1 MKQKN
6 QYNIEVKTLFHEEI
20 LWQSYANVEAQM
32 AIAQGQV
39 GIIPKKFANIIYKN
53 SKLRKKDFNKIRI
66 LKEKNTKIILS
77 IVKVI
82 EAKSGNAG
90 DYLHWG
96 GTTRNVID
104 TGNKLIVREIH
115 RQILSEIYLS
125 IKLLSNI
132 CTKNLNTH
140 MLARTMAKNALP
152 ITFGFK
158 VAGWLESLI
167 RLDKNFLSSEK
178 NYFTLFFG
186 GAVGAMHGYKQKG
199 YQFTNRLAKNLG
211 LNNSLVPNRT
221 SLETSIDYLSSLSF
235 LGLILGKIANDIY
248 MLTQDSINEIS
259 EIQSKSQVGSSTMPH
274 KINSYSI
281 YKVMKMSALL
291 RSKSSISYNEGLSLF
306 EGDAKNDFVI
316 EHLIQENLVEALNL
330 AKNFNTLLKKININ
344 KNKMYLNLIKEKEY
358 IASENL
364 MYKLGEKIGRQK
376 SHEYINKIIKK
387 SYQYNLKLSN
397 LFSSDKIL
405 KKYFNNDQIK
415 KILNPLNYIGE
426 SVKIC
431 KKTIKYSKIYNKNL
445 LKRLNKKDLNVRRQL
460 F

>member
-6 QYNIEVKTLFHEEI
+6 QTNIELKTLFHDEVT
-20 LWQSYANVEAQM
+20 WQSYANVEAQM

-39 GIIPKKFANIIYKN
+39 GIIPKKFANIILKN
-53 SKLRKKDFNKIRI
+53 SKLKKKDFNKIKI

-77 IVKVI
+77 IIKVL
-82 EAKSGNAG
+82 EEKSGKAG
-90 DYLHWG
+90 GFLHWG
-96 GTTRNVID
+96 GTTRNIID

-125 IKLLSNI
+125 IKLLSNLCI
-132 CTKNLNTH
+132 KNVNTP

-152 ITFGFK
+152 ISFGYK

-167 RLDKNFLSSEK
+167 RLDKNFLNSEK

-186 GAVGAMHGYKQKG
+186 GAVGAMHGYKKKG
-199 YQFTNRLAKNLG
+199 YKFTNQLAKNLG

-248 MLTQDSINEIS
+248 MLTQDSIGEIS
-259 EIQSKSQVGSSTMPH
+259 EMQSKFQVGSSTMPH
-274 KINSYSI
+274 KLNAYSI
-281 YKVMKMSALL
+281 YKVMKISSLL

-316 EHLIQENLVEALNL
+316 EHLIQENVVEALNL
-330 AKNFNTLLKKININ
+330 AKNFNILLQKININ
-344 KNKMYLNLIKEKEY
+344 KKKMYLNLIKEKEY

-364 MYKLGEKIGRQK
+364 MFQLSEKIGRQK
-376 SHEYINKIIKK
+376 SHEHINKIIKK
-387 SYQYNLKLSN
+387 SYQNNSRLIN
-397 LFSSDKIL
+397 LFLSDKIL

-415 KILNPLNYIGE
+415 NFLNPLNYMGE
-426 SVKIC
+426 SVQIC
-431 KKTIKYSKIYNKNL
+431 KETLKFSKIYNKKL
-445 LKRLNKKDLNVRRQL
+445 LNRLKKKDLNVRR
-460 F
+460 